1 MGMDSII
8 ITWRELLLVVAV
20 FLAVYIAEMLL
31 LLRRGG
37 NPGWRRWQRGAQANA
52 HTRALAELRAQI
64 DALRLELGQLRA
76 RVDLPEAAAQ
86 RAAMAVAAA
95 NDRASATDLP
105 PAGLASGT
113 GPDTGPFRAGQVE
126 AGSPYAQ
133 AIHMAREGRAVS
145 EVASDC
151 SISRGEAELIVALY
165 RQTPAH

>member
-1 MGMDSII
+1 MDSII
-8 ITWRELLLVVAV
+8 ITWREILLIVAV
-20 FLAVYIAEMLL
+20 FLAVYVAEMLL

-52 HTRALAELRAQI
+52 QTRALAELRAQI
-64 DALRLELGQLRA
+64 EALRLELGQLRA
-76 RVDLPEAAAQ
+76 RVDAPEAAAQ
-86 RAAMAVAAA
+86 RAAMAAAAA
-95 NDRASATDLP
+95 NDRVPAPRLPSAYP
-105 PAGLASGT
+105 ASGT
-113 GPDTGPFRAGQVE
+113 APDTGLFRGGQGE